1 MRFGATPMK
10 ISING
15 VTHNIE
21 QYASI
26 TKAIERV
33 QTNKKSDQAG
43 VNDFVIALN
52 QNFVPRS
59 QYSSTQLRENDAIEL
74 LSPMAGG

>member
-1 MRFGATPMK
+1 MR

-15 VTHNIE
+15 IVHDLDSSS
-21 QYASI
+21 SI
-26 TKAIERV
+26 T
-33 QTNKKSDQAG
+33 QALEES
-43 VNDFVIALN
+43 NRLLAKQNNEQLKPENFVIALN

-59 QYSSTQLRENDAIEL
+59 QYSSTQLQDNDVIEL

>member
-1 MRFGATPMK
+1 MR

-15 VTHNIE
+15 IVHDLDSSS
-21 QYASI
+21 SI
-26 TKAIERV
+26 T
-33 QTNKKSDQAG
+33 QALEES
-43 VNDFVIALN
+43 NRSLAKQNNEQLKPENFVIALN

-59 QYSSTQLRENDAIEL
+59 QYSSTQLQDNDVIEL